1 MPSDATAAPAPEPE
15 IHQARTADVGGA
27 AVRRALP
34 RRGHRTVGAWCFADH
49 FGPALGTAGSIG
61 PHPHIGLQT
70 VTWLLEGELLHR
82 DSLGSEQLIRPG
94 QLNLMTAGHGVVHAE
109 EVDATWV
116 GPRHGVQL
124 WVALPEASRGGPAAF
139 EHHAVLPEI
148 EFDGASGV
156 VLVGEFD
163 AAVSPARA
171 DTDHVGV
178 ELTVWSTT
186 NIPLRRQAE
195 YALIP
200 LNGPIALNGTT
211 LGVGE
216 LAYLAPG
223 RDEIELTPDLA
234 SRALLVGG
242 SPFEFE
248 PLMWWN
254 FVARTRDEISQAFV
268 DWEEG
273 DPRFGPVASKLDRV
287 STSAPMWL
295 DRS

>member
-1 MPSDATAAPAPEPE
+1 MATDTPAAPEPE

-27 AVRRALP
+27 SVRRALP

-61 PHPHIGLQT
+61 PHPHVGLQT

-82 DSLGSEQLIRPG
+82 DSLGSEQLIKPG
-94 QLNLMTAGHGVVHAE
+94 QLNLMTAGKGVVHAE
-109 EVDATWV
+109 EADPGWV

-124 WVALPEASRGGPAAF
+124 WVALPHATRNGPAAF
-139 EHHAVLPEI
+139 EHHDVLPEI
-148 EFDGASGV
+148 EFAGASGV

-163 AAVSPARA
+163 SAVSPARA

-178 ELTVWSTT
+178 ELTVWSPAT
-186 NIPLRRQAE
+186 IPLRPAAE

-200 LNGPIALNGTT
+200 LNGPISLNGTE

-216 LAYLAPG
+216 VAYLAPG
-223 RDEIELTPDLA
+223 RDEIELTPDIA

-242 SPFEFE
+242 SPFEYE

-254 FVARTRDEISQAFV
+254 FVARTREEISQAYL
-268 DWEEG
+268 DWESE
-273 DPRFGPVASKLDRV
+273 DPRFGPVHTKLDRV
-287 STSAPMWL
+287 STSAPIWL
-295 DRS
+295 DRR